1 MLEHVV
7 ELCGPSFKDAAEVT
21 GYQSPANCWSGKRRK
36 ITSVKPARP
45 GEHVNRVSMAA
56 TPAHAYMHSP
66 ITRQC
71 LWEGVLELKLQGPQG
86 PAPAPPLCCHS
97 LYLFGPSSKQK
108 VIVSMASSSKN
119 SVVKASHHRLSHSW
133 GQQRDAGLGDRRQ
146 AALRSALGGLHSA
159 KHLEKRL
166 PPRQQPPLP
175 FTSQPSPW
183 LPTSV
188 QFCSRLLSSNIL

>member
-1 MLEHVV
+1 MRGLGYLGEHGLAMLGDHGALVAVQRDEVVVEGLLGVLEHVV

-45 GEHVNRVSMAA
+45 GEHVNRVPMAA
-56 TPAHAYMHSP
+56 PPAHAYMHSP
-66 ITRQC
+66 ITGQC

-133 GQQRDAGLGDRRQ
+133 GQQRDAG
-146 AALRSALGGLHSA
+146 
-159 KHLEKRL
+159 
-166 PPRQQPPLP
+166 
-175 FTSQPSPW
+175 
-183 LPTSV
+183 
-188 QFCSRLLSSNIL
+188 